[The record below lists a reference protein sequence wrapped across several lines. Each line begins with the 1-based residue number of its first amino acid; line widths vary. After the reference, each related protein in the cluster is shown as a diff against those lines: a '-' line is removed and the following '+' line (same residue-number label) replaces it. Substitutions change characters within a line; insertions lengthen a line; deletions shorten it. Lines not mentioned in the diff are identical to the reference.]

1 MPAVSKAQY
10 RALQAASHGN
20 STLGIPASVGKE
32 FVAATKNPTELPEKA
47 TTDEY
52 HAHCTERCEHHR
64 KMAQKAGSPASR
76 ALHRKL
82 QAHFTNKLK
91 AK

>member
-1 MPAVSKAQY
+1 MSAVSKAM
-10 RALQAASHGN
+10 LAAMRGMPQVESD
-20 STLGIPASVGKE
+20 PV
-32 FVAATKNPTELPEKA
+32 VLPEKD
-47 TTDEY
+47 TTAEY

-64 KMAQKAGSPASR
+64 QMAQKAGSPASR